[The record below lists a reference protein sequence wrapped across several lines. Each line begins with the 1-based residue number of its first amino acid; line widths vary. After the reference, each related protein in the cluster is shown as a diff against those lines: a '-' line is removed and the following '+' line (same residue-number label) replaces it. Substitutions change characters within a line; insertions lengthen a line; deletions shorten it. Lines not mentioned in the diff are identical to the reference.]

1 MDFNFFLGNKAKAEK
16 AHQRLISSK
25 RIRSRKG
32 HISKWAATAQKCDV
46 AIAEID
52 KKLSKL
58 NGLFVRA
65 QRERLEAQRLVWQGK
80 LNQSLV
86 QMKRQKTLLA
96 GNVKHNENLTAK
108 RFSM

>member
-1 MDFNFFLGNKAKAEK
+1 MANLLFWGNKAKAEK
-16 AHQRLISSK
+16 AQQRLISAK

-32 HISKWAATAQKCDV
+32 HISKWAAEAQKCDE
-46 AIAEID
+46 AIADID

-58 NGLFVRA
+58 NGLFIRA
-65 QRERLEAQRLVWQGK
+65 QRERLEAQRLVWQGRI
-80 LNQSLV
+80 NQALV

-108 RFSM
+108 RYSI